1 MKIAVTAT
9 KPDLSAQVDPRFGR
23 SPYFIIVDPETM
35 DFEVVDNHS
44 AMAASGAG
52 IQAAQLVA
60 NKGVKLILTG
70 SCGPN
75 AFQTFQ
81 AAGVEIIVGVS
92 GSVKQAVQQ
101 YKSGDLNQTAQAN
114 VPPHFGMGRGRGMGR
129 GMGRSMGGK
138 RNQGSGF
145 TPYDRPPRSFSSEK
159 DYSQPSQPSQLT
171 PDQELDFLKKQAE
184 DLSNQL
190 KNISKRIEEL
200 EKKNKQ

>member
-23 SPYFIIVDPETM
+23 SPYFIIVDSETM
-35 DFEVVDNHS
+35 DFEVIENSS

-101 YKSGDLNQTAQAN
+101 YKSGNLNQTAQAN
-114 VPPHFGMGRGRGMGR
+114 VPPHFGMGRGRGTGR
-129 GMGRSMGGK
+129 GMGRS
-138 RNQGSGF
+138 
-145 TPYDRPPRSFSSEK
+145 TRSSQT
-159 DYSQPSQPSQLT
+159 SQPSA
-171 PDQELDFLKKQAE
+171 DQELDFLKKQAE
-184 DLSNQL
+184 NLSNQL
-190 KNISKRIEEL
+190 KDISKKIEEL
-200 EKKNKQ
+200 EKKNKK

>member
-9 KPDLSAQVDPRFGR
+9 KPDFSAQVDPRFGR
-23 SPYFIIVDPETM
+23 SPYFIIVDSETM
-35 DFEVVDNHS
+35 DFEAINNSS
-44 AMAASGAG
+44 ADAASGAG

-101 YKSGDLNQTAQAN
+101 YKSGNLNQTSQAN

-129 GMGRSMGGK
+129 GMGRS
-138 RNQGSGF
+138 
-145 TPYDRPPRSFSSEK
+145 PRSSQT
-159 DYSQPSQPSQLT
+159 SQPSA
-171 PDQELDFLKKQAE
+171 DQELDFLKKQAE
-184 DLSNQL
+184 RYFK
-190 KNISKRIEEL
+190 KNRRIR
-200 EKKNKQ
+200 EKK